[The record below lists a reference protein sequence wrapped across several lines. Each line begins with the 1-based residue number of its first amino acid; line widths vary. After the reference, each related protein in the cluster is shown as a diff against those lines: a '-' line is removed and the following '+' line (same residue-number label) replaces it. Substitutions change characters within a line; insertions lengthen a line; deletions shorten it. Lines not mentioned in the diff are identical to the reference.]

1 MTKIYLI
8 SPPKIDDFKE
18 FSLALE
24 NCLKTNLV
32 PVFQLRLKG
41 CEDLEIAK
49 KAQEI
54 KKICHDNNCL
64 FVLNDKE
71 NIAIDIGAD
80 GVHVGIEDNLIS
92 KIRAKVDD
100 NFIIGASCYDSRHLA
115 FESAEQGASYISFGA
130 FFESPTKKSRGKPN
144 PEILKWANEIMNLPT
159 VAIGGINPENCAEL
173 VKNKADFIAVIS
185 YIWQNKGKEAENIL
199 KLSNTINSIK

>member
-49 KAQEI
+49 KAQ
-54 KKICHDNNCL
+54 
-64 FVLNDKE
+64 E